1 MRSMSSEDMNRS
13 QPTYVARVRYDE
25 TTSERYQL
33 RNPRRHRAEMQL
45 IARVFA
51 DVPRGSLLD
60 IPSGGGRVGLFLA
73 QQGHQVTCAD
83 YSQAMVDITRR
94 EADRAGLGIAV
105 DRQDIEAMTYADGA
119 FDTVVCFRLFHHF
132 PDRAIRARS
141 VKEMCRVARNRV
153 VLSYFSPFA
162 FSALERK
169 VRGLI
174 KGRQSKFA
182 TSLGEVRG
190 YFEAC
195 DFELGRDFGLIPLV
209 QTLHV
214 ARFRRRG
221 AQE

>member
-1 MRSMSSEDMNRS
+1 MNRHDAAYS
-13 QPTYVARVRYDE
+13 ARVRY
-25 TTSERYQL
+25 TKQSSENYQQ
-33 RNPRRHRAEMQL
+33 RNPRRHHAEMKL
-45 IARVFA
+45 IARVFSN
-51 DVPRGSLLD
+51 VPRGSVLD

-73 QQGHQVTCAD
+73 QHGYQVTCAD
-83 YSQAMVDITRR
+83 YSEAMVDITRR
-94 EADRAGLGIAV
+94 QAGAGIAV
-105 DRQDIEAMTYADGA
+105 ERQDIEAMTYADNA

-132 PDRAIRARS
+132 PDRAIRARA
-141 VKEMCRVARNRV
+141 VKEMCRVARDRV
-153 VLSYFSPFA
+153 VLSYFSPFT

-195 DFELGRDFGLIPLV
+195 GFQLEQDFGLMPLV

-214 ARFRRRG
+214 AVFTRK
-221 AQE
+221 